1 MFTGIIQRVGTVASI
16 EERPFGVRV
25 AIDHHGWEHTP
36 RSGDSIAI
44 DGCCLTLS
52 DDWTPDVGHYT
63 FDAIRETLDKT
74 ALGDRR
80 AGDRVN
86 LEPSLRADAM
96 LDGHLVQGHVEATG
110 EVVRVDDDPSDWRM
124 AVRVPRELMACVVP
138 KGSVALDGVSLTIA
152 SVKENGLTVALIPT
166 TLERTNFLD
175 RKVGDRI
182 NVETDILARTVAHQL
197 RHFAPELLKNID

>member
-16 EERPFGVRV
+16 EERPFGVRL
-25 AIDHHGWEHTP
+25 AIDHHGWAHTP

-52 DDWTPDVGHYT
+52 DGWTHDVGHYT
-63 FDAIRETLDKT
+63 FDAIRETLDTT

-80 AGDRVN
+80 PGDRVN

-124 AVRVPRELMACVVP
+124 AVRVPPDLMPCVVP

-152 SVKENGLTVALIPT
+152 SVEPDGLTVALIPT
-166 TLERTNFLD
+166 TLERTNFRD
-175 RKVGDRI
+175 RTPGDRI
-182 NVETDILARTVAHQL
+182 NVETDILARTVAHQI
-197 RHFAPELLKNID
+197 RHFAPELMKK